1 MPSAVS
7 DASVLIHL
15 AGIGHLDL
23 LPVFFERVLIP
34 DAVWREVVIQGRS
47 PAVVQSVEAAAR
59 TGWLTRQSPNQTAM
73 LRRLRQSL
81 HAGEAEAISLALE
94 TAPNVLLLDETDA
107 VPPPA
112 PSVCALRELW
122 ESSSKPSRPGTLR
135 PSAHCSANWSK
146 ITFIS
151 ARSSSEK
158 SCNRSAKR
166 ESFHTLGLDHRRLT
180 FKYQGLDQKLT
191 GAEEA
196 RGYGRFWRKIGII
209 RTETLSECPSALVR
223 IQLWPVT
230 EERLHLCRRG
240 PPSYN
245 L

>member
-94 TAPNVLLLDETDA
+94 TAPDVLLMDETDGRA
-107 VPPPA
+107 A
-112 PSVCALRELW
+112 
-122 ESSSKPSRPGTLR
+122 
-135 PSAHCSANWSK
+135 
-146 ITFIS
+146 
-151 ARSSSEK
+151 AR
-158 SCNRSAKR
+158 A
-166 ESFHTLGLDHRRLT
+166 LGLRTQGIVGVLLQAKQAGHITAIRPLLGQLVKDHFYLSPE
-180 FKYQGLDQKLT
+180 FV
-191 GAEEA
+191 
-196 RGYGRFWRKIGII
+196 RKILQQVG
-209 RTETLSECPSALVR
+209 ET
-223 IQLWPVT
+223 
-230 EERLHLCRRG
+230 
-240 PPSYN
+240 
-245 L
+245 